1 MLIVYLIF
9 ILMFISAFGI
19 AYQTAIEVAERRS
32 HLYHLLPLDST
43 SVIKPPEV
51 KKRSEMFKKTLDIFV
66 PITRSFTSKVQT
78 GGITRRLIMAD
89 SALNVAEFFAFKLL
103 SLILIPV
110 VVYIL
115 FKVKIKLFI
124 LSAVVGFFLPD
135 LWLRQK
141 IVKRHREIRRDLPNV
156 IDLLNLCVSA
166 GLDFMLAV
174 NRVIKTFKPC
184 PLIDELT
191 KFWHENMVGKP
202 RREALRS
209 LAWRV
214 NLPELSSFVRT
225 LIQADRMGS
234 PVSEALNIQSEE
246 IRIRRFQR
254 GEEMALKAPI
264 KLLFPLLFFILP
276 VVLVIVGGPVLLQ
289 FMRGGIKFF

>member
-1 MLIVYLIF
+1 MYIVYI
-9 ILMFISAFGI
+9 ILTLAFISAFGI
-19 AYQTAIEVAERRS
+19 AYQSAEEVYIRKSR
-32 HLYHLLPLDST
+32 LYHMPDD
-43 SVIKPPEV
+43 SVIRPE
-51 KKRSEMFKKTLDIFV
+51 KKKKKITFKQVLDVFV
-66 PITRSFTSKVQT
+66 PLTKNISDKVPT
-78 GGITRRLIMAD
+78 KLIDRRLVMAG
-89 SALNVAEFFAFKLL
+89 SILNIPEFFAFKLL
-103 SLILIPV
+103 SIVLTPIIA
-110 VVYIL
+110 YIL
-115 FKVKIKLFI
+115 FKVKIKILI
-124 LSAVVGFFLPD
+124 LSLVVGFFIPD
-135 LWLRQK
+135 FWLKQK
-141 IVKRHREIRRDLPNV
+141 IGKRQRAIRRDLPNV
-156 IDLLNLCVSA
+156 IDLLNLCVDA

-184 PLIDELT
+184 VLTEELV
-191 KFWHENMVGKP
+191 KFWHENMIGKP

-276 VVLVIVGGPVLLQ
+276 VVLVIVGGPILLQ
-289 FMRGGIKFF
+289 FMRGGLKFGF

>member
-1 MLIVYLIF
+1 MMPIVYLIF
-9 ILMFISAFGI
+9 ALSFSFAFGI
-19 AYQTAIEVAERRS
+19 AYDTARMVSQRRKLFH
-32 HLYHLLPLDST
+32 HLPRDTISE
-43 SVIKPPEV
+43 P
-51 KKRSEMFKKTLDIFV
+51 KKEKKDPFTQTLDLLV
-66 PITRSFTSKVQT
+66 PLTKNVSAKMQLK
-78 GGITRRLIMAD
+78 GIGHRLIMAD
-89 SALNVAEFFAFKLL
+89 SALNVPEFLALKLL
-103 SLILIPV
+103 STVFAPIV
-110 VVYIL
+110 FYVL
-115 FKVKIKLFI
+115 FKLKPTLLIASL
-124 LSAVVGFFLPD
+124 AVGFFLPD

-141 IVKRHREIRRDLPNV
+141 IAKRHRAIRRDLPNV
-156 IDLLNLCVSA
+156 IDLLNLCVGA

-174 NRVIKTFKPC
+174 NRVIKSFKPC
-184 PLIDELT
+184 PLINELT

-209 LAWRV
+209 LAARV

-246 IRIRRFQR
+246 IRVRRFQR

-289 FMRGGIKFF
+289 FLRGGFKFF

>member
-1 MLIVYLIF
+1 MIIAYLIF
-9 ILMFISAFGI
+9 LFMFIWAFGT
-19 AYQTAIEVAERRS
+19 AYQTAVEVAQRRS
-32 HLYHLLPLDST
+32 SHMHLMPDAPLPTL
-43 SVIKPPEV
+43 KG
-51 KKRSEMFKKTLDIFV
+51 KKKKALFKKILDLFV
-66 PITRSFTSKVQT
+66 PITKNLGSKMQIKSI
-78 GGITRRLIMAD
+78 GRRLVMAG
-89 SALNVAEFFAFKLL
+89 SGLNVPEFLAFKLL
-103 SLILIPV
+103 CVIFIPIA
-110 VVYIL
+110 VYIII
-115 FKVKIKLFI
+115 KVKIKLLI
-124 LSAVVGFFLPD
+124 VSAVIGFFIPD
-135 LWLRQK
+135 FWLRQK
-141 IVKRHREIRRDLPNV
+141 VVKRHRHISRDLPNV
-156 IDLLNLCVSA
+156 IDLLNLCVGA

-174 NRVIKTFKPC
+174 NRVIKSFKPC

-214 NLPELSSFVRT
+214 NLPELSSFART

-254 GEEMALKAPI
+254 GEEMAMKAPL

-276 VVLVIVGGPVLLQ
+276 VVLVIVGGPILLQ
-289 FMRGGIKFF
+289 FIRGGIKFF

>member
-1 MLIVYLIF
+1 MLMAYMIF
-9 ILMFISAFGI
+9 ILGFISAFNF
-19 AYQTAIEVAERRS
+19 AYQTALEISVRRS
-32 HLYHLLPLDST
+32 RLYRMPEDSMVMPKVEEKKDVFRQALDT
-43 SVIKPPEV
+43 
-51 KKRSEMFKKTLDIFV
+51 FV
-66 PITRSFTSKVQT
+66 PITKNISSKVQT
-78 GGITRRLIMAD
+78 KGIGRRLVMAG
-89 SALNVAEFFAFKLL
+89 SNLNVPEFLAFKLL
-103 SLILIPV
+103 TIILMPLI
-110 VVYIL
+110 VYIL
-115 FKVKIKLFI
+115 FRVGMKLLI
-124 LSAVVGFFLPD
+124 VSLVIGFFIPD

-141 IVKRHREIRRDLPNV
+141 IAKRHREIRRDLPNV
-156 IDLLNLCVSA
+156 IDLLNLCVGA

-174 NRVIKTFKPC
+174 NRVIKNFKPC
-184 PLIDELT
+184 PLTEELT
-191 KFWHENMVGKP
+191 NFWHENMVGKP

-209 LAWRV
+209 LASRV
-214 NLPELSSFVRT
+214 GLVELSSFART

>member
-1 MLIVYLIF
+1 MLI
-9 ILMFISAFGI
+9 FISAFVF
-19 AYQTAIEVAERRS
+19 AYNTAVEVSFRRARLS
-32 HLYHLLPLDST
+32 YMPTDT
-43 SVIKPPEV
+43 TVIPQE
-51 KKRSEMFKKTLDIFV
+51 KKKKDIFKRTLNIFV
-66 PITRSFTSKVQT
+66 PLTKNLSAREQAK
-78 GGITRRLIMAD
+78 GISRRLIMAD
-89 SALNVAEFFAFKLL
+89 SSLNTAEFYAVKLL
-103 SLILIPV
+103 SLILMPLA
-110 VVYIL
+110 VYII
-115 FKVKIKLFI
+115 FKVGIKLLVLAI
-124 LSAVVGFFLPD
+124 VVGFFIPD

-141 IVKRHREIRRDLPNV
+141 IGKRHREIRRDLPNV
-156 IDLLNLCVSA
+156 IDLLDLCVGA

-184 PLIDELT
+184 PLIYELT
-191 KFWHENMVGKP
+191 KFWQENMMGKP

-289 FMRGGIKFF
+289 FVRGGIKFF